1 MEKSVT
7 ESGNVVDNEALKRW
21 SKDLLDTTVRE
32 MVRVKV
38 IDGARVEA
46 KPVWAD
52 PYKILIAQIRQAG
65 KKRQFIWT
73 ISGEGVITDHMAG
86 SMAASPRD
94 AARRFS
100 LKWQMDADRLSKLAQ
115 ARTSDAKTRANVE
128 SVANRM
134 ILQAE
139 SLYDL
144 VNQDD
149 RW

>member
-1 MEKSVT
+1 MEKRVSESENVT
-7 ESGNVVDNEALKRW
+7 DNEALRSW
-21 SKDLLDTTVRE
+21 SKDLLDTTIKE

-38 IDGARVEA
+38 VDGSRLEA

-52 PYKILIAQIRQAG
+52 PYRILIAQVRQAG
-65 KKRQFIWT
+65 KKRQFFWT

-100 LKWQMDADRLSKLAQ
+100 LKWQMDADRLSKLAK
-115 ARTSDAKTRANVE
+115 ARTSDEKTRANVE
-128 SVANRM
+128 SVASRM